1 LTKYHKNI
9 RVYLYEEKV
18 FMKNLQPVYF
28 LIILFVITGNL
39 FAQTSE
45 NGNWF
50 FHNGDL
56 LFPKSHSAQS
66 PIFPVASLRSDNHKI
81 TFSPKEKA
89 KIVKIV
95 EALKEVNPKPK
106 YHSMLYWLFPSTTFP
121 MDQALIDK
129 RQYRFRYHIGLQY
142 EFMGLV
148 NGKLSDKF
156 GTGRFLRE
164 WDFLNV
170 NINQMPR
177 FLGGKMGDFGNAY
190 EGSLFELE
198 ADFTYKKYNGD
209 RSLPT
214 GGPEREAFPRD
225 ESKDSFVSIKSRDH
239 SFVEA
244 AKHLSINDGMPPL
257 KFGNEADNHFVYRR
271 FTSSRLRH
279 SGEHRVSGKVE
290 PKFDK
295 YNYHTVNNMVILSHN
310 NKLPFKPVTIERFLN
325 VADKILDE
333 VVGYYNQYSNTTEAI
348 KKEIFEKNA
357 RTRAFIQN
365 LREIYKNRLQ
375 EPAIIDSR
383 YSHVSDISLGYIFA
397 DNRAKQPEILNLI
410 TDKREPATQVASRFF
425 VSDPKQGKAFYTYD
439 RDFYKNM
446 ADGEIRTICVIWKD
460 YIRTPDNPD
469 YGKGYSIG
477 KDGVEQNRFSDNPD
491 HYLYHF
497 GKKFDW
503 KNFESVLG
511 K

>member
-1 LTKYHKNI
+1 
-9 RVYLYEEKV
+9 
-18 FMKNLQPVYF
+18 MKNLQDVCF
-28 LIILFVITGNL
+28 LSLLFLLVSGNL
-39 FAQTSE
+39 FAQTGES
-45 NGNWF
+45 GNWF

-66 PIFPVASLRSDNHKI
+66 PILPVASLRSDSHKI

-89 KIVKIV
+89 KIVKLV

-106 YHSMLYWLFPSTTFP
+106 YHSMLYWLFPNTPPSLN
-121 MDQALIDK
+121 QAVIDK
-129 RQYRFRYHIGLQY
+129 RQYRFNYFIGLRY

-148 NGKLSDKF
+148 NGKLSDQF
-156 GTGRFLRE
+156 RTGRFLRE

-170 NINQMPR
+170 NVNSMPS
-177 FLGGKMGDFGNAY
+177 FLGGKMGDFDNAY
-190 EGSLFELE
+190 EGSLFIAEE
-198 ADFTYKKYNGD
+198 DFSFKKYDGERILPVNG
-209 RSLPT
+209 SE
-214 GGPEREAFPRD
+214 ERAKFPRD
-225 ESKDSFVSIKSRDH
+225 EIKDLFVSIESRDH
-239 SFVEA
+239 SFAEA
-244 AKHLSINDGMPPL
+244 AKHFGSGFGMPSL
-257 KFGNEADNHFVYRR
+257 KFGNDADNYFVYRR
-271 FTSSRLRH
+271 FTSSRLSH
-279 SGEHRVSGKVE
+279 SGLHKVYRKVE

-295 YNYHTVNNMVILSHN
+295 YNYHTVNNMVILSYN

-333 VVGYYNQYSNTTEAI
+333 ADAYYKQYSNTPEEI
-348 KKEIFEKNA
+348 KKENLEKHA

-365 LREIYKNRLQ
+365 LRGIYKNRLQ

-383 YSHVSDISLGYIFA
+383 YSHVSDFSWGHIYA
-397 DNRAKQPEILNLI
+397 NNRAKQPEILNLI
-410 TDKREPATQVASRFF
+410 TDKPEPANQVASRFF

-439 RDFYKNM
+439 RDYYKNM

-469 YGKGYSIG
+469 YGKSYSIG
-477 KDGVEQNRFSDNPD
+477 KDGVIRNRFTDNPD

-497 GKKFDW
+497 GRKFDW
-503 KNFESVLG
+503 KKFEAILG

>member
-1 LTKYHKNI
+1 MI
-9 RVYLYEEKV
+9 IQR
-18 FMKNLQPVYF
+18 YF
-28 LIILFVITGNL
+28 LFLILLCFSFSNL
-39 FAQTSE
+39 FAQTASE
-45 NGNWF
+45 TGGWFYESSTGNEVKIYPKT
-50 FHNGDL
+50 HSGPPTV
-56 LFPKSHSAQS
+56 FPGTG
-66 PIFPVASLRSDNHKI
+66 VRGDNHKI
-81 TFSPKEKA
+81 PFSLKEKNKVL
-89 KIVKIV
+89 KIVD
-95 EALKEVNPKPK
+95 ALKEVNPKPK
-106 YHSMLYWLFPSTTFP
+106 YHSIVYWLFPQAP
-121 MDQALIDK
+121 GRLDQAIVTK
-129 RQYRFRYHIGLQY
+129 RQYRFNYFIGLQY
-142 EFMGLV
+142 EYMGFA
-148 NGKLSDKF
+148 NSKLSDQF

-164 WDFLNV
+164 FDFLNV
-170 NINQMPR
+170 NINSMPN
-177 FLGGKMGDFGNAY
+177 FLGGKKGDFDNQY
-190 EGSLFELE
+190 FGSLFIPE
-198 ADFTYKKYNGD
+198 ADFSFKKYNGQ

-225 ESKDSFVSIKSRDH
+225 ETKDLFVSIESRDH

-244 AKHLSINDGMPPL
+244 AKHLATSDGMPPL

-279 SGEHRVSGKVE
+279 SGEHRVSGKSD
-290 PKFDK
+290 PKLDK
-295 YNYHTVNNMVILSHN
+295 YNYHTINNMVILSHN

-325 VADKILDE
+325 VANNILDE
-333 VVGYYNQYSNTTEAI
+333 IDAYNRQYLNTTEAI

-365 LREIYKNRLQ
+365 LRETYKTRLQ

-383 YSHVSDISLGYIFA
+383 YSHVSDISWGHIFA

-410 TDKREPATQVASRFF
+410 TDKREPANQVASRFF

-439 RDFYKNM
+439 KDFYKNM

-469 YGKGYSIG
+469 FGKGYSIG
-477 KDGVEQNRFSDNPD
+477 KDGVIQNRFSDNPD

-503 KNFESVLG
+503 KKFAAVLG